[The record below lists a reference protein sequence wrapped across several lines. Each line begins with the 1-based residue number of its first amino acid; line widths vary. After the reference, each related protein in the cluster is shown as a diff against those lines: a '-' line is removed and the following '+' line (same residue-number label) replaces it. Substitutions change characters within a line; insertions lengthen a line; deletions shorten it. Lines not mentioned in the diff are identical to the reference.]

1 MFIETIIKHWANT
14 KAMCLLLV
22 ILFFMPHKA
31 SAQKQNEQIDA
42 YAKAFSSDSTNNI
55 ETFAQALAKPYTTE
69 YDKARVLFAW
79 IGTHIRYDFKKLEA
93 MAAKGFKVETR
104 ARSQA
109 EADRKIQENRDA
121 EILKCFKNKRGI
133 CEDYSRMYQKMCT
146 AVGLECQFIDGLAK
160 HLSQRTKGMEH
171 AWNTVKIDGKWQLLD
186 ATWGAGYCED
196 ETFKAEYSPGFFAV
210 DPHFFIL
217 NHLPN
222 DDKWQFLEKPL
233 GKDAFK
239 RQPWFNYGQKTYP
252 IVDVQPLDAALKPQ
266 DGNASIKLRFTEKP
280 ALIMLS
286 SPSGRPI
293 PYIESQKEGYI
304 VLTFNV
310 SSFSYIYLNVGKT
323 KHAEKFI
330 TIGKFYIDL

>member
-1 MFIETIIKHWANT
+1 MFIKTIIKHWANT

-55 ETFAQALAKPYTTE
+55 ETFAQALAKPYITE

-171 AWNTVKIDGKWQLLD
+171 AWMR
-186 ATWGAGYCED
+186 
-196 ETFKAEYSPGFFAV
+196 
-210 DPHFFIL
+210 
-217 NHLPN
+217 
-222 DDKWQFLEKPL
+222 L
-233 GKDAFK
+233 G
-239 RQPWFNYGQKTYP
+239 
-252 IVDVQPLDAALKPQ
+252 VQVIAKMKHLKPNTRQ
-266 DGNASIKLRFTEKP
+266 G
-280 ALIMLS
+280 S
-286 SPSGRPI
+286 SR
-293 PYIESQKEGYI
+293 
-304 VLTFNV
+304 LTRIFL
-310 SSFSYIYLNVGKT
+310 F
-323 KHAEKFI
+323 
-330 TIGKFYIDL
+330 